1 MRTDFELALEALRQD
16 TQRITSLTLSRLSA
30 PSRAERAAFARL
42 WETFDVLARRAVV
55 TRLAEAAE
63 DSVDLDYADL
73 YRLFLGDAD
82 AAVRRSAID
91 GLWEDERLDLVAT
104 FMQLLAKDPDDA
116 VRAAAA
122 TALGRFVFMAEC
134 DELEERHGAAIRSA
148 LEGVVLDYSQPVEVA
163 RRALESLAHINDERV
178 RGMIDWAYEQGDE
191 LLRISAVFAMGR
203 SADATWAETVLEEL
217 ASEQPAL
224 RYEAARAC
232 GEIQITRAV
241 EPLIALANGSDDDIR
256 MVAIWSLGQI
266 GGDRARRSLERL
278 AESRSEIVAQAAE
291 DALAE
296 LEFCTRDLDL
306 LVTKYGDAEMEG
318 EHWSDDEDD
327 DDALSDEDGG
337 ELEDDADDWEDEPLD
352 LDSE

>member
-1 MRTDFELALEALRQD
+1 MRTDFELALKALSQD
-16 TQRITSLTLSRLSA
+16 TKNISLITLSRLSA
-30 PSRAERAAFARL
+30 PSRVERAAFARL
-42 WETFDVLARRAVV
+42 WKTFDVLARRAVV

-73 YRLFLGDAD
+73 FRLLLSDSDAD
-82 AAVRRSAID
+82 VRRSAID
-91 GLWEDERLDLVAT
+91 GLWEDERLDLIAT
-104 FMQLLAKDPDDA
+104 FVQLLAQDPVDA

-134 DELEERHGAAIRSA
+134 DELEKRHFVAIRSA
-148 LEGVVLDYSQPVEVA
+148 LESIVLDYNQPIEVA

-178 RGMIDWAYEQGDE
+178 RGMIDWAYEQGNE

-203 SADATWAETVLEEL
+203 SADATWTETVLAEL

-266 GGDRARRSLERL
+266 GGERARRSLERL
-278 AESRSEIVAQAAE
+278 AESRSEIVVQAAE

-306 LVTKYGDAEMEG
+306 LVTEYDDAEIED
-318 EHWSDDEDD
+318 EHWFDEDE
-327 DDALSDEDGG
+327 S
-337 ELEDDADDWEDEPLD
+337 ELDDDADDWEDEPLD
-352 LDSE
+352 FDSE